1 MSITQQAGSPSLADV
16 LAPATPVAPS
26 ALDTARAFRRIE
38 LTAIQGAFDAEL
50 ARLTARRE
58 SHALLASSR
67 RSGDALSRQR
77 LFAEVDQVLA
87 KFSDYLPE
95 FAAPAPR
102 VPRD

>member
-1 MSITQQAGSPSLADV
+1 MSITQQPGTPSLADV
-16 LAPATPVAPS
+16 LAPAAAVAPS

-67 RSGDALSRQR
+67 RNGDALSRQK

-95 FAAPAPR
+95 LAAPAPR
-102 VPRD
+102 TPRD